1 MLLRLQKYKLN
12 VTYQKGTEMYITD
25 TLSRAALTQ
34 EDQYRATPAEQIFQ
48 IERQT
53 PFEQFLE
60 NINHAEFLRVTDD
73 RLKQIQQHTVQDTAL
88 QVLKTTILTG
98 WPETKEEIPLLIREY
113 WAYRDELTVQN
124 GDLYKGPR
132 VIIPK
137 SMRPEMLVRIH
148 SSHLGAQSCL
158 RKARDV
164 LYWPNMSNE
173 IKDMTELCS
182 TCNEYQ
188 QSQCKEPLI

>member
-1 MLLRLQKYKLN
+1 M
-12 VTYQKGTEMYITD
+12 
-25 TLSRAALTQ
+25 
-34 EDQYRATPAEQIFQ
+34 
-48 IERQT
+48 
-53 PFEQFLE
+53 
-60 NINHAEFLRVTDD
+60 
-73 RLKQIQQHTVQDTAL
+73 
-88 QVLKTTILTG
+88 
-98 WPETKEEIPLLIREY
+98 
-113 WAYRDELTVQN
+113 
-124 GDLYKGPR
+124 GPR

-173 IKDMTELCS
+173 IKDMIGQCT

-188 QSQCKEPLI
+188 QSQCKEHRKSQSALGSEWLWTFSVLKVRTI